1 MELDHDFTVPVPV
14 DQAWSVLLDV
24 ERVAACMPGA
34 TLDSIDGEE
43 YSGRMKVK
51 VGAMTITY
59 RGTAR
64 IVSADESSRV
74 VTMEAS
80 AKEARG
86 SGTAAATV
94 QARLHGEDGAT
105 RVSVHTKLNVTGRP
119 AQFGR
124 NILSEVGSKII
135 ARFAKQLA
143 AELEAPG
150 EAAAE
155 TPAAPSAP
163 AEKPAEATADTP
175 ATAAVA
181 PTDAP
186 SATPESPEKAAEP
199 ELEAETGVAPAT
211 PEQPAAEPAP
221 VRAEPKEPLPPPAAA
236 GGDESGR
243 VRRLEDR
250 RQAEEDDA
258 IDLLEFAGPS
268 IAKRAVPAVGALVA
282 VLLIVRFL
290 VRRRRKR

>member
-34 TLDSIDGEE
+34 TLDSVDGEE
-43 YSGRMKVK
+43 YSGRMRVK

-64 IVSADESSRV
+64 ITSADEASRV

-94 QARLHGEDGAT
+94 QARLSEEDGTT
-105 RVSVHTKLNVTGRP
+105 RVAVHTKLNVTGRP

-135 ARFAKQLA
+135 ARFARQLA
-143 AELEAPG
+143 DELEGPG
-150 EAAAE
+150 EPAGKPAEAAAE
-155 TPAAPSAP
+155 P
-163 AEKPAEATADTP
+163 P

-181 PTDAP
+181 PE
-186 SATPESPEKAAEP
+186 SAGKAAEP
-199 ELEAETGVAPAT
+199 EAETGAASAAPEEPADKPGPVKAEPGERPSLHVAPA
-211 PEQPAAEPAP
+211 PEEAAPEKAAPEKAAPEKAAPEKAAPAEGGP
-221 VRAEPKEPLPPPAAA
+221 VRRAE
-236 GGDESGR
+236 S
-243 VRRLEDR
+243 
-250 RQAEEDDA
+250 DDA

-268 IAKRAVPAVGALVA
+268 IAKRAVPAVGGAVALVLA
-282 VLLIVRFL
+282 VRFL
-290 VRRRRKR
+290 VRRRRRR

>member
-34 TLDSIDGEE
+34 TLDSVDGEE

-94 QARLHGEDGAT
+94 QARLHEEDGTT
-105 RVSVHTKLNVTGRP
+105 RVTVHTKLNVTGRP

-135 ARFAKQLA
+135 SRFAKQLA
-143 AELEAPG
+143 AELEAPAAPA
-150 EAAAE
+150 EAAAA
-155 TPAAPSAP
+155 PAAPVEKP
-163 AEKPAEATADTP
+163 AETPSEKPAEATAETP
-175 ATAAVA
+175 AGAAVA
-181 PTDAP
+181 PAETP
-186 SATPESPEKAAEP
+186 GEVSESAAEAAEP
-199 ELEAETGVAPAT
+199 ELEAETGAAPAT
-211 PEQPAAEPAP
+211 PEAAEKPGP
-221 VRAEPKEPLPPPAAA
+221 VKAERPSLHVA
-236 GGDESGR
+236 GGRES
-243 VRRLEDR
+243 
-250 RQAEEDDA
+250 AEEKDDA
-258 IDLLEFAGPS
+258 IDLLEFVGPS
-268 IAKRAVPAVGALVA
+268 IAKRAVPAVGGLV
-282 VLLIVRFL
+282 VLILLVRFL
-290 VRRRRKR
+290 LRRRKKR